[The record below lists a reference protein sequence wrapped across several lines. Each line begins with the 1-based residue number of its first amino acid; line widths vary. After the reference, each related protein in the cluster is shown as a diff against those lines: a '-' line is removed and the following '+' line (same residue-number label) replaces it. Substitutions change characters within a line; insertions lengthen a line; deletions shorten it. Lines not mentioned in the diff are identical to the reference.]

1 MINATVRRSMRT
13 SAYLI
18 NIARSALV
26 DETALHKALCEGWIA
41 GAGAG
46 AGLDT
51 FSTEPL
57 PQSSPFWSLPNVFV
71 SPHCCASSPRINQRI
86 VDLFLDHLTR
96 YCQGQPL
103 KNVVDK
109 QAGY

>member
-1 MINATVRRSMRT
+1 
-13 SAYLI
+13 L
-18 NIARSALV
+18 
-26 DETALHKALCEGWIA
+26 
-41 GAGAG
+41 
-46 AGLDT
+46 
-51 FSTEPL
+51 
-57 PQSSPFWSLPNVFV
+57 SLPNVFV
-71 SPHCCASSPRINQRI
+71 TPHCCASSPRINQRI